1 RVGSGQIWGGFWIA
15 PRGPHPSFKPQYLGK
30 LVGSRGKATKHTHGQ
45 TYSFQTFVDE
55 YSDHDDPVTVIDE
68 KRTYNVK
75 APARHPIYEN
85 FRVKTFKALLTSATS
100 DEQLTALGGFLYQV
114 LSLQTTVFFILMLF
128 FGFYPLFVV
137 RCHYSYSPCGL
148 GSDGTN
154 RRVQLVQGM
163 QHNKSKT
170 DDGTLDGAK
179 ITSGGSGYWP

>member
-1 RVGSGQIWGGFWIA
+1 MSVPPPFALSRVGSGQIWGGFWIA

-30 LVGSRGKATKHTHGQ
+30 LVGSREKATKHTHGQ

-55 YSDHDDPVTVIDE
+55 YSDHGGAMWVGGSSAIHDDPVTVIDE

-100 DEQLTALGGFLYQV
+100 DEQLTALGGLLYQ
-114 LSLQTTVFFILMLF
+114 
-128 FGFYPLFVV
+128 
-137 RCHYSYSPCGL
+137 CHYSYSACGL

-170 DDGTLDGAK
+170 DDGTSDGAK